1 MTVIVWFSQDEHRHE
16 WRFYLFYFILLLLLQ
31 STTPNPLAL
40 DYPCKPPYHSHYP
53 FCNTSLSIPARATI
67 LTSLLTLSEKISLL
81 SDNASSVP
89 TLGIPRYEWW
99 SESLHGLATNG
110 PGVTFNGVVNS
121 ATSFPQVIVSAASF
135 NRTLWS
141 LIAAAVAVEA
151 RAMYNVGQAGLTF
164 WAPNINIF
172 RDPRWGRGQET
183 PGEDPMVASAYGV
196 EFVKGL
202 QGGAGMI
209 GNEVVLGEKSLL
221 GDGGDDDDARL
232 MVSAC
237 CKHFTAYDL
246 DMWHQFSRYNFN
258 AVVSKQDLEDT
269 YQPPFR
275 GCIQKGKASCL
286 MCSYNAVN
294 GVPAC
299 ADADLLG
306 LARYKWGFKGYITS
320 DCDAVATVFEYQ
332 KYAKSEED
340 AVADVLKA
348 GVDINCGTYMLRHTE
363 SAVEQGKVKEED
375 IDRALFNLFSVQMRL
390 GLFDGD
396 PSRGPFGKLG
406 PQDVCTPQHLTLA
419 LEAARQGIVLLKND
433 KKFLPLDQNN
443 DASLAVVGPMAVS
456 DKLGGGYSGIPCSS
470 KSLYD
475 GLGEFSKRISYAP
488 GCHNVSCNSDDGF
501 AEALETAKKADFVV
515 IFAGLDMAQETEDH
529 DRVSLILPG
538 RQMDL
543 VSTIAAASKSP
554 VILVLTGGGP
564 LDVSFAERNQQIGS
578 ILWVGYPGEAG
589 GKALAEIIF
598 GVVNPAGRLPV
609 TWYPES
615 FTNVPM
621 TDMSMRADPSRG
633 YPGRTYR
640 FYTGSRVYGFGHGLS
655 YSDYSYKFLSA
666 PSKLSLSKTI
676 KHNSRKSLLSQLMKA
691 DYKVDYVRV
700 DELQSCSSLSFSVH
714 ISVTNLGELD
724 GSHVVLLFSRGP
736 KVFEGSPEAQLVGFS
751 RVHTTSYESTET
763 SVLVDPCEHLSFAD
777 EQGKKI
783 LPLGNHILSL
793 GDVEHTFL
801 IEMY

>member
-172 RDPRWGRGQET
+172 RDPRWGGGRR
-183 PGEDPMVASAYGV
+183 
-196 EFVKGL
+196 L
-202 QGGAGMI
+202 QGRI
-209 GNEVVLGEKSLL
+209 PWWLL
-221 GDGGDDDDARL
+221 LMELSDGGDDDDARL

-332 KYAKSEED
+332 KYVKSEED

-375 IDRALFNLFSVQMRL
+375 IDRALFNLFL
-390 GLFDGD
+390 
-396 PSRGPFGKLG
+396 RGPFGKLG

-443 DASLAVVGPMAVS
+443 DASLAVIGPMAVS

-543 VSTIAAASKSP
+543 VSTIAAVSKSP

-751 RVHTTSYESTET
+751 RVHTTTYESTET

-793 GDVEHTFL
+793 GMLSTLFQL
-801 IEMY
+801 KCIELLMTCQLCKFIDDMSHKYKCLSML